1 LRRWKI
7 GEVSEATLSEAA
19 QEDGFIEMQRGK
31 ILWKIY
37 TSHYQGFGTFRKV
50 VLYKELSTQCAAKI
64 LLPISSTS
72 LINELTFECIEFA
85 N

>member
-1 LRRWKI
+1 M
-7 GEVSEATLSEAA
+7 SEETLSEAA

-50 VLYKELSTQCAAKI
+50 VVYKELSTQCAAI
-64 LLPISSTS
+64 I
-72 LINELTFECIEFA
+72 
-85 N
+85 